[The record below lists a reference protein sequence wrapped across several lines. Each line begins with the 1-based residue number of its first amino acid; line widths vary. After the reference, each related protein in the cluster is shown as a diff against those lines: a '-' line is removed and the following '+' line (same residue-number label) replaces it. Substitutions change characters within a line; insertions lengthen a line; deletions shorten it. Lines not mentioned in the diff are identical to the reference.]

1 MALRCGHGTARARP
15 ATAPFGAARP
25 QGARS
30 PAGSRPAVMD
40 MPLYFIK
47 STTVLFFIHTARM
60 RRKPPQPDSEP
71 APADP
76 RGRGQDSD

>member
-1 MALRCGHGTARARP
+1 
-15 ATAPFGAARP
+15 
-25 QGARS
+25 
-30 PAGSRPAVMD
+30 
-40 MPLYFIK
+40 
-47 STTVLFFIHTARM
+47 M